1 MDNVCKRCLLFEAGE
16 KVTYSQIMA
25 YLETVP
31 VDEKVDDILYRNR
44 LSFCRECDY
53 LLSGMCI
60 KCGCYVEVRTALKN
74 KSCPDFNNPKW

>member
-44 LSFCRECDY
+44 LSFCRECD
-53 LLSGMCI
+53 LSLI
-60 KCGCYVEVRTALKN
+60 HI
-74 KSCPDFNNPKW
+74 